1 MMASLQASLR
11 GQTIRPCSTL
21 SEMINH
27 VNRLVYDASADNRY
41 ATFFYAQYDPQR
53 RALRYV
59 NAGHNPPIV
68 CRKGAD
74 GGEIVRLSEGGLVV
88 GLFPAAPYQEAQ
100 LTLQPGG
107 CGGGFHRRHQRDDE
121 RRWRRI
127 GMRSG

>member
-88 GLFPAAPYQEAQ
+88 GLYFLRLP
-100 LTLQPGG
+100 T
-107 CGGGFHRRHQRDDE
+107 RRRNSPCSLGDVVVAFTDGISE
-121 RRWRRI
+121 TMNDA
-127 GMRSG
+127 GEELG